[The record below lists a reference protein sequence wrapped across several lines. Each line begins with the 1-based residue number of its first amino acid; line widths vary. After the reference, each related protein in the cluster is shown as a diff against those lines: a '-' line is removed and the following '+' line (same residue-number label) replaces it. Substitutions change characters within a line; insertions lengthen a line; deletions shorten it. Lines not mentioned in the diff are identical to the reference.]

1 MKVTELQ
8 NSSRKERISIIPR
21 LSGSEE
27 HVHAWKKT
35 YTRGL
40 KNLNYWIKHANSEN
54 NYVSISTKY

>member
-27 HVHAWKKT
+27 HVHA
-35 YTRGL
+35 
-40 KNLNYWIKHANSEN
+40 
-54 NYVSISTKY
+54 